1 MGKIYCIMG
10 KSSTGK
16 DTLFKK
22 ILGDESLALKTI
34 VPYTTRP
41 VRAGEKNGVEYFF
54 CDEKKVEE
62 LEREGRII
70 ELRAYDTIHG
80 IWKYFTVNDDQIDL
94 EHQNYLIIGT
104 LESYLKIR
112 DYFGKEKVVPIYIEV
127 EDGERLSRALNR
139 ERMQESPKYEELCR
153 RFLSDAKDFSG
164 EKLKE
169 AGITRRFVNQD
180 LDETE
185 EEIRRAILED
195 RQERRWALVDIKVN
209 NIAQVTQVPDT
220 VTTETGDGTF
230 KFTLAS
236 AITDADL
243 QAKVD
248 LLMNDITAQGN
259 RIAQHMDIRDM
270 KKYRG
275 LIKDFLNEVVYRSHK
290 FSRENFLDRK
300 GRHRVYGLIR
310 LIDSNLDEL
319 ARELVKDEKDHIAI
333 LSRIGE
339 IRGLLLDILT

>member
-22 ILGDESLALKTI
+22 ILGDESLSLKTI

-80 IWKYFTVNDDQIDL
+80 IWKYFTVDDGRIDL
-94 EHQNYLIIGT
+94 SAHSYLYIVT
-104 LESYLKIR
+104 LEGYQKIQR
-112 DYFGKEKVVPIYIEV
+112 YFGSSQVVPIYIEV

-153 RFLSDAKDFSG
+153 RFLADAKDFSE
-164 EKLKE
+164 EKLNE

-180 LDETE
+180 LNETE
-185 EEIRRAILED
+185 EEIRRVILE
-195 RQERRWALVDIKVN
+195 
-209 NIAQVTQVPDT
+209 
-220 VTTETGDGTF
+220 
-230 KFTLAS
+230 
-236 AITDADL
+236 
-243 QAKVD
+243 
-248 LLMNDITAQGN
+248 N
-259 RIAQHMDIRDM
+259 R
-270 KKYRG
+270 
-275 LIKDFLNEVVYRSHK
+275 
-290 FSRENFLDRK
+290 
-300 GRHRVYGLIR
+300 
-310 LIDSNLDEL
+310 
-319 ARELVKDEKDHIAI
+319 
-333 LSRIGE
+333 
-339 IRGLLLDILT
+339 